1 MNFRHHIIILLICI
15 LSALGCVKDDLP
27 SSPSQSDV
35 LKEIYQ
41 VINDR
46 YSLFKDKTVNWD
58 SVYTVYSNQ
67 ISETT
72 TDAQLFRISINML
85 DQLKD
90 GHVALFTPFGS
101 AAYDGYYSLYPKN
114 FNLDNIIKNYLDN
127 SYLTK
132 GPLIYKKENGIGY
145 ILVQTFKESFT
156 PAELEEVFNY
166 MNGTRGIIVDA
177 RDNQGGDV
185 RLAEMIASKFYNQ
198 KAIGKYEQIKT
209 GKEKFSYSEPQ
220 PYYIYPGSDPY
231 SGQVVI
237 LTNRKCYSAC
247 NDFVLFLKGIPGIVQ
262 IGDQTGGGGAIPNQ
276 FVLSNGWKLQYSAS
290 RTLSST
296 LQPVE
301 QGLLPDKKLS
311 ISPIQEQAGVD
322 PILDEAILSI
332 K

>member
-1 MNFRHHIIILLICI
+1 MNFRYQILILSISI
-15 LSALGCVKDDLP
+15 LSASGCVKDALP

-46 YSLFKDKTVNWD
+46 YSLFQDKTVNWD
-58 SVYTVYSNQ
+58 SVYREYSSQ
-67 ISETT
+67 INETT
-72 TDAQLFRISINML
+72 TEAQLFRISINML

-166 MNGTRGIIVDA
+166 MNGTRGIIIDA

-220 PYYIYPGSDPY
+220 PYYINPISDPY

-276 FVLSNGWKLQYSAS
+276 FILSNGWKLQYSAS
-290 RTLSST
+290 RTLSSK